1 MGPFGMG
8 RKLLPALL
16 ISPILYSGLLST
28 SMLSP
33 VHAAEEAKID
43 TSVVS
48 YEPEY
53 FKKFAPVTLLD
64 MLQRIPGVPEILNK
78 NRRGRGQR
86 GFGSGG
92 DQILIDGRR
101 LAGKSNNIN
110 DALSRIS
117 AEQIAKID
125 LIRGATSGLD
135 VQSQGL
141 VINIVMREGGSKS
154 STFWK
159 VTGEYTVGHTFIPQ
173 FLVSHTG
180 TTGDLEYNVAVERKD
195 DKGYRPSD
203 EVIFD
208 GAGNQTGTQNID
220 HVFLFKG
227 FKFTSNLTYTF
238 GSGDQLRLNG
248 LYEPNTFEFHE
259 ERSETGAEAD
269 YLIWDQNRDNGRWEV
284 GGDYTFS
291 LGSFGEFKSLFVIN
305 ENTEDTEIDR
315 VRDFFDPAYTYKT
328 EFTDV
333 KRSEKIFRVS
343 TTVNIIGD
351 QSVEVG
357 GEAAIN
363 TFDKTFLSNSRENAV
378 DLLALDTI
386 DDVDIQENRYE
397 IFAIHSYNIA
407 SNMVLQSSLTT
418 ELSKIV
424 ADNLF
429 PDGSFDRRDTSFTY
443 FKPRVDFRYDY
454 TDSDQIRATVEKKVS
469 QLRFDTF
476 VTSFDA
482 QNDELKVGNTN
493 LRPTQ
498 TWEFSLAYEHRLA
511 DDAGSLEGKIYYHYR
526 KDHQTRADFTDYV
539 DIDGNPLSVDQFFA
553 LPPSTALRDDT
564 DFTSSQ
570 GNINSA
576 YLYGIDLKSN
586 LRMGFVGVPEAV
598 LSLGYRF
605 EKRKSIDQ
613 FTQLLRNFA
622 RHSDHNFNVNF
633 RHDITKWGVAYGFDI
648 SVRSDW
654 ANYDMRY
661 FQPQSPSAGIKAFAE
676 YNMKSGIKVRL
687 DMMEIT
693 GSAGKQTTIRYSD
706 HIRFNEIYQREE
718 RENKRPR
725 VLQLSLQGNF

>member
-1 MGPFGMG
+1 
-8 RKLLPALL
+8 
-16 ISPILYSGLLST
+16 
-28 SMLSP
+28 MLNS
-33 VHAAEEAKID
+33 VQAAEEAVVD
-43 TSVVS
+43 ASVVT
-48 YEPEY
+48 YEPDY
-53 FKKFAPVTLLD
+53 FVKFSPVTLLD
-64 MLQRIPGVPEILNK
+64 MLQRIPGVQEILNK
-78 NRRGRGQR
+78 NRRGRSQR

-101 LAGKSNNIN
+101 LAGKSNNIS
-110 DALSRIS
+110 DTLARIS
-117 AEQIAKID
+117 AGQVARIN
-125 LIRGATSGLD
+125 LIRGASSGLD

-141 VINIVMREGGSKS
+141 VINIEMREGSSKS
-154 STFWK
+154 STFWR
-159 VTGEYTVGHTFIPQ
+159 VMGEYTVGHTFIPQ

-180 TTGDLEYNVAVERKD
+180 TTGNLEYNVAVERKD

-203 EVIFD
+203 EIIYDPV
-208 GAGNQTGTQNID
+208 GNQTGTQNID

-227 FKFTSNLTYTF
+227 FKFTSNLIYSF

-248 LYEPNTFEFHE
+248 LYEPNSFEFHE
-259 ERSETGAEAD
+259 ERIETGVDAD
-269 YLIWDQNRDNGRWEV
+269 FVIWDQGRDNARWEV

-291 LGSFGEFKSLFVIN
+291 LGSFGKFKSLFVIN
-305 ENTEDTEIDR
+305 ENTEDSEIER
-315 VRDFFDPAYTYKT
+315 VRDFFEPSYTYSN
-328 EFTDV
+328 EFTDA
-333 KRSEKIFRVS
+333 KRSEKIFRLS
-343 TTVNIIGD
+343 TTVDIIGG

-363 TFDKTFLSNSRENAV
+363 TFDKTFRSVSRDNSI
-378 DLLALDTI
+378 DPLALDTI

-397 IFAIHSYNIA
+397 IFAIHSYNI
-407 SNMVLQSSLTT
+407 SPDMVLQSSLTT

-429 PDGSFDRRDTSFTY
+429 PDGTFDRRDTSFTY
-443 FKPRVDFRYDY
+443 FKPRMDFRYDY

-498 TWEFSLAYEHRLA
+498 IWEFSLAYEHRLA
-511 DDAGSLEGKIYYHYR
+511 DDAGSLEGNLFYHYR
-526 KDHQTRADFTDYV
+526 KDHQTRVDFTEYV
-539 DIDGNPLSVDQFFA
+539 DLNGNPIGVDQFFA
-553 LPPSTALRDDT
+553 LPPSEQLRDDT
-564 DFTSSQ
+564 DFTPSQ

-576 YLYGIDLKSN
+576 YLYGVDLKSN

-598 LSLGYRF
+598 LTLGYRF

-613 FTQLLRNFA
+613 FTQMLRNFA
-622 RHSDHNFNVNF
+622 RHSDHNFNFNF
-633 RHDITKWGVAYGFDI
+633 RHDVTKWRIAYGFDV

-661 FQPQSPSAGIKAFAE
+661 FQPQSPAAGIKAFAE
-676 YNMKSGIKVRL
+676 YNMKSGIKVRF
-687 DMMEIT
+687 DMLEIA
-693 GSAGKQTTIRYSD
+693 GSAGNQTTVRYSD
-706 HIRFNEIYQREE
+706 HIRFNEISKTES

>member
-1 MGPFGMG
+1 MGK
-8 RKLLPALL
+8 KLIPALL

-33 VHAAEEAKID
+33 VYAAEEAVVD
-43 TSVVS
+43 ASVIT
-48 YEPEY
+48 YEPDY
-53 FKKFAPVTLLD
+53 FEKFSPVTLLD

-78 NRRGRGQR
+78 NRRGRSQR

-101 LAGKSNNIN
+101 LAGKSNNIS

-117 AEQIAKID
+117 AGQVAAIN

-141 VINIVMREGGSKS
+141 VINIIMREGSSKS

-159 VTGEYTVGHTFIPQ
+159 VTGEYTFGRTFIPQ

-180 TTGDLEYNVAVERKD
+180 STGDLEYNVSLERKD

-203 EVIFD
+203 EIIFNGLGD
-208 GAGNQTGTQNID
+208 QTGTQNID

-227 FKFTSNLTYTF
+227 FKFTSNLIYTF
-238 GSGDQLRLNG
+238 GGGDQLRLNG
-248 LYEPNTFEFHE
+248 LFEPNTFEFHE
-259 ERSETGAEAD
+259 ERSETGDDAD
-269 YLIWDQNRDNGRWEV
+269 YVIWDQNRDNGRWEV
-284 GGDYTFS
+284 GGDYTFN
-291 LGSFGEFKSLFVIN
+291 LGSFGKFKSLFVLN
-305 ENTEDTEIDR
+305 ENTEDTEIAR
-315 VRDFFDPAYTYKT
+315 VRDFFDPAYTYANQ
-328 EFTDV
+328 FTDA

-343 TTVNIIGD
+343 TTVNVIGG
-351 QSVEVG
+351 QSIEIG

-363 TFDKTFLSNSRENAV
+363 TFDKTFESFSRDNAI
-378 DLLALDTI
+378 DPLALITI
-386 DDVDIQENRYE
+386 DDVGIQENRYE
-397 IFAIHSYNIA
+397 LFAIHSYNIS

-429 PDGSFDRRDTSFTY
+429 PDGSIDRRDTSFTY
-443 FKPRVDFRYDY
+443 FKPRMDFRYDY

-498 TWEFSLAYEHRLA
+498 IWEFALAYEHRLA
-511 DDAGSLEGKIYYHYR
+511 DDAGSLEGKIYYHHR
-526 KDHQTRADFTDYV
+526 KDHQTRVDFTDFM
-539 DIDGNPLSVDQFFA
+539 DASGNPIGADAFFA
-553 LPPSTALRDDT
+553 LPPDDALREST

-570 GNINSA
+570 GNIDSA

-598 LSLGYRF
+598 LTLGYRF

-613 FTQLLRNFA
+613 FTQILRDFA
-622 RHSDHNFNVNF
+622 RHSDHNFNFNF
-633 RHDITKWGVAYGFDI
+633 RHDVTKWGVAYGFDI

-661 FQPQSPSAGIKAFAE
+661 FQPQSPSSGIKAFAE
-676 YNMKSGIKVRL
+676 YNTKSGIKVRV
-687 DMMEIT
+687 DMLEIS
-693 GSAGKQTTIRYSD
+693 GSAGNQTTVRYAD
-706 HIRFNEIYQREE
+706 HIRFNEVSQTEV